1 MKLAFTFV
9 MKNNNDRVIRAW
21 LPYTGQGH
29 LVRAPHTV
37 DIWRVARS
45 FSLPCGIARR
55 DECGKAGGH
64 CEASEVLN
72 GLAAEGEHLS
82 EHRKVRVMRTL
93 RK

>member
-1 MKLAFTFV
+1 MVA
-9 MKNNNDRVIRAW
+9 
-21 LPYTGQGH
+21 PQTGQGR

-37 DIWRVARS
+37 NIWRVARS
-45 FSLPCGIARR
+45 SFLPFGIVRR
-55 DECGKAGGH
+55 DGCGKAGGH

>member
-1 MKLAFTFV
+1 MAV
-9 MKNNNDRVIRAW
+9 CE
-21 LPYTGQGH
+21 GH
-29 LVRAPHTV
+29 GCTTNRSGAPHACPAH
-37 DIWRVARS
+37 RH
-45 FSLPCGIARR
+45 FLARR
-55 DECGKAGGH
+55 AVFSPYRVELPGGSGCGKAGGH